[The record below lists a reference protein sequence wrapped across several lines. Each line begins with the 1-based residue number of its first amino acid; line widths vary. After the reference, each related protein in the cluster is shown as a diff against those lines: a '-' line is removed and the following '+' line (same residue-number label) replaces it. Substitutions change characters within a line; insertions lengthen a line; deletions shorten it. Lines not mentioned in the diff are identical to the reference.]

1 MEFND
6 PSPRSEPVIAKR
18 SMDVES
24 HSRCFCIWN
33 CRCHCIQK
41 VETLNDINVC
51 HRMGYLAERDAG
63 LLLNCPSSIDSE
75 DVYPIDINNDGCPNN
90 PPDYNR
96 IFGIIFIILL
106 VVMLLGKHLIQFRLF
121 LTSLTRHKISLD
133 KPKYQKLSSYIYPIT
148 NSSILSFAR
157 SNFKHPKVMRPIY
170 SYGCIGKTKENN

>member
-1 MEFND
+1 MTFYFTVIVQTTAERHLIEMEFNN
-6 PSPRSEPVIAKR
+6 PSTRSEPIIAKR

-75 DVYPIDINNDGCPNN
+75 DVYPIDINNDSCPSN
-90 PPDYNR
+90 PPDFNR
-96 IFGIIFIILL
+96 IFGIIFIIIL
-106 VVMLLGKHLIQFRLF
+106 VIILLGKHLIQFNLF
-121 LTSLTRHKISLD
+121 LISVLRPKISYVFGL
-133 KPKYQKLSSYIYPIT
+133 
-148 NSSILSFAR
+148 
-157 SNFKHPKVMRPIY
+157 
-170 SYGCIGKTKENN
+170 TKEVQFLLLIQ